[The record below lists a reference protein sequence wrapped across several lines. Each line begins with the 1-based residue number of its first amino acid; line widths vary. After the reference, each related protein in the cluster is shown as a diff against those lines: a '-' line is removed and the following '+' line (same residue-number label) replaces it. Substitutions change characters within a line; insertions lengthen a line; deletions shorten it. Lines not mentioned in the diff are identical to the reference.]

1 MCDQWMPT
9 IELPLTIEQFHQL
22 PRNPAYKYEYL
33 GGKAYLSPRARHY
46 HAVLDLQ
53 RLPTSDDVKIQP
65 AKLEELLELVP
76 LFCAAFRSIQPYGS
90 LDDEIRKQAARQ
102 ALERT
107 RNGGD
112 GPLIEQASFV
122 ALDKEKRPG
131 TTI

>member
-9 IELPLTIEQFHQL
+9 IELSVTIEQFHQL

-33 GGKAYLSPRARHY
+33 GGKAYLSPQARHY

-53 RLPTSDDVKIQP
+53 RLPTPDTLAIQP
-65 AKLEELLELVP
+65 AKPEEFLELVP
-76 LFCAAFRSIQPYGS
+76 MFCGAFRNIQPYGS
-90 LDDEIRKQAARQ
+90 LDDDIRAQAARQ

-112 GPLIEQASFV
+112 
-122 ALDKEKRPG
+122 
-131 TTI
+131 